1 MEIID
6 DRELVEKKIELLKN
20 QHQKIGFVP
29 TMGALHQGHYELL
42 RHAKNENEVVV
53 CSIFVNPTQFNN
65 PEDFKKYPRDIHKD
79 FDYIKDICDLVF
91 VPSVEEIYPEKPTD
105 SYDFGYLGTVMEAA
119 FRPGHF
125 NGVAMVVRRLFE
137 IVKPD
142 NTYFGKK
149 DYQQALIVKEL
160 IKQMKTPIH
169 MVMIDTVRESDGVAF
184 SSRNS
189 LLSSDKRKQAPFIY
203 QTMKKAQMLTNNMNP
218 QEVEQWMQDRFK
230 EQKDFDL
237 EYASIVRADNLLPIS
252 DFDTHTQAVLCVAA
266 YLDNVRLIDNLE
278 LNKI

>member
-1 MEIID
+1 MEII
-6 DRELVEKKIELLKN
+6 ESKNLVCRKIELLKKQN
-20 QHQKIGFVP
+20 QTIGFVP
-29 TMGALHQGHYELL
+29 TMGALHKGHYELL
-42 RHAKNENEVVV
+42 KQAKNENKVVV

-65 PEDFKKYPRDIHKD
+65 PEDLKKYPRDIQKD
-79 FDYIKDICDLVF
+79 FDYIADVCDLVF
-91 VPSVEEIYPEKPTD
+91 VPSVEEMYPENPTD
-105 SYDFGYLGTVMEAA
+105 SYDFGYLDTVMEAT

-160 IKQMKTPIH
+160 IKQMKTPIR
-169 MVMIDTVRESDGVAF
+169 MVMVDTVRESDGLAF

-189 LLSSDKRKQAPFIY
+189 LLSSDKRKQASFIY
-203 QTMKKAQMLTNNMNP
+203 QTMQKAQTLMNNMKP
-218 QEVEQWMQDRFK
+218 QEIEGWIQDQFK

-237 EYASIVRADNLLPIS
+237 EYATIVQADNLLPIH

-266 YLDNVRLIDNLE
+266 YLDNIRLIDNLE

>member
-1 MEIID
+1 MKIIESKD
-6 DRELVEKKIELLKN
+6 LVCRKIELLKKQN
-20 QHQKIGFVP
+20 QTIGFVP
-29 TMGALHQGHYELL
+29 TMGALHKGHYELL
-42 RHAKNENEVVV
+42 KQAKNENKVVV

-65 PEDFKKYPRDIHKD
+65 PEDLKKYPRDLQKD
-79 FDYIKDICDLVF
+79 FDYIADVCDLVF
-91 VPSVEEIYPEKPTD
+91 VPSVEEMYPENPTD
-105 SYDFGYLGTVMEAA
+105 SYDFGYLDTVMEAA

-160 IKQMKTPIH
+160 IKQMKVPIR
-169 MVMIDTVRESDGVAF
+169 MVMVDTVRESDGLAF

-203 QTMKKAQMLTNNMNP
+203 QTMQKVQTLMNNMKP
-218 QEVEQWMQDRFK
+218 QEIEGWIQDQFK

-237 EYASIVRADNLLPIS
+237 EYATIVQADNLQPIH
-252 DFDTHTQAVLCVAA
+252 DFATHTQAVLCVAA
-266 YLDNVRLIDNLE
+266 YLDNIRLIDNLE

>member
-1 MEIID
+1 MEII
-6 DRELVEKKIELLKN
+6 ESKNLVCRKIELLKKQN
-20 QHQKIGFVP
+20 QTIGFVP
-29 TMGALHQGHYELL
+29 TMGALHKGHYELL
-42 RHAKNENEVVV
+42 KQAKNENKVVV

-65 PEDFKKYPRDIHKD
+65 PEDLKKYPRDIQKD
-79 FDYIKDICDLVF
+79 FDYIADVCDLVF
-91 VPSVEEIYPEKPTD
+91 VPSVEEMYPENPTD
-105 SYDFGYLGTVMEAA
+105 SYDFGYLDTVMEAA

-160 IKQMKTPIH
+160 IKQMKTPIR
-169 MVMIDTVRESDGVAF
+169 MVMVDTVRESDGLAF

-189 LLSSDKRKQAPFIY
+189 LLSSDKRKQASFIY
-203 QTMKKAQMLTNNMNP
+203 QTMQKAQTLVNNMKP
-218 QEVEQWMQDRFK
+218 QEIEGWIQDQFK

-237 EYASIVRADNLLPIS
+237 EYATIVQADNLLPIH

-266 YLDNVRLIDNLE
+266 YLDNIRLIDNLE

>member
-1 MEIID
+1 MEII
-6 DRELVEKKIELLKN
+6 ESKNLVCRKIELLKKQN
-20 QHQKIGFVP
+20 QTIGFVP
-29 TMGALHQGHYELL
+29 TMGALHKGHYELL
-42 RHAKNENEVVV
+42 KQAKNENKVVV

-65 PEDFKKYPRDIHKD
+65 PEDLKKYPRDIQKD
-79 FDYIKDICDLVF
+79 FDYIADVCDLVF
-91 VPSVEEIYPEKPTD
+91 VPSVEEMYPENPTD
-105 SYDFGYLGTVMEAA
+105 SYDFGYLDTVMEAT

-160 IKQMKTPIH
+160 IKQMKTPIR
-169 MVMIDTVRESDGVAF
+169 MVMVDTVRESDGLAF

-189 LLSSDKRKQAPFIY
+189 LLSSDKRKQASFIY
-203 QTMKKAQMLTNNMNP
+203 QTMQKAQTLVNNMKP
-218 QEVEQWMQDRFK
+218 QEIEGWIQDQFK

-237 EYASIVRADNLLPIS
+237 EYATIVQADNLLPIH

-266 YLDNVRLIDNLE
+266 YLDNIRLIDNLE

>member
-1 MEIID
+1 MEII
-6 DRELVEKKIELLKN
+6 ESKNLVCRKIELLKKQN
-20 QHQKIGFVP
+20 QTIGFVP
-29 TMGALHQGHYELL
+29 TMGALHKGHYELL
-42 RHAKNENEVVV
+42 KQAKNENKVVV

-65 PEDFKKYPRDIHKD
+65 PEDLKKYPRDIQKD
-79 FDYIKDICDLVF
+79 FDYIADVCDLVF
-91 VPSVEEIYPEKPTD
+91 VPSVEEMYPENPTD
-105 SYDFGYLGTVMEAA
+105 SYDFGYLDTVMEAT

-160 IKQMKTPIH
+160 IKQMKAPIR
-169 MVMIDTVRESDGVAF
+169 MVMVDTVRESDGLAF

-189 LLSSDKRKQAPFIY
+189 LLSSDKRKQASFIY
-203 QTMKKAQMLTNNMNP
+203 QTMQKAQTLMNNMKP
-218 QEVEQWMQDRFK
+218 QEIEGWIQDQFK

-237 EYASIVRADNLLPIS
+237 EYATIVQADNLLPIH

-266 YLDNVRLIDNLE
+266 YLDNIRLIDNLE